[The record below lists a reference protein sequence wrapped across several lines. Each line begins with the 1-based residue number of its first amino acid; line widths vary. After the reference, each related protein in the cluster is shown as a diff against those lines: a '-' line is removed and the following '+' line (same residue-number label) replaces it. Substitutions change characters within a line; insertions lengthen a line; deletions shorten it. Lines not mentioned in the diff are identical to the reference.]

1 MIVIISKYWA
11 LIFCYSNKNMKNGFI
26 QQTADDYAM
35 SYEEVEK
42 IYKFFPNNFYEK
54 LEEFIKGRAGQLKC

>member
-1 MIVIISKYWA
+1 
-11 LIFCYSNKNMKNGFI
+11 MKNGFI